1 MSSSMEWAD
10 AAYEVLKRA
19 KEPLKPN
26 EIVGQAVSLGFIERR
41 GNANIQMA
49 SSIRQDSLNRFFSIG
64 KGRYA
69 LTEWSKGKRK
79 KVTIADLAF
88 WILRSEKRR
97 LHYGEI
103 AKRIG
108 KVRYLG
114 RTPSIAVHVVLE
126 NNKAF
131 KNFGRGEFGLRGWRP
146 QRAEFVNFIHASPNR
161 PWKMPSKLTQFV
173 GSARQIA
180 RICCPYVDKST
191 FQTFLSHVPK
201 QVETQLIVTKDPQF
215 VEKVRRG
222 LSKDFLQRFASG
234 RRLVTRR
241 VEDLHSRFIVI
252 DDGSVGLLSADL
264 QTDQQTKRYQ
274 YAFLTNDPKTTRD
287 CVSYFRELW
296 KSAVVCDLEA
306 EAGALGSP

>member
-1 MSSSMEWAD
+1 MDEVD

-26 EIVGQAVSLGFIERR
+26 EIIGQAIRLGFIERKSY
-41 GNANIQMA
+41 ANIRMA
-49 SSIRQDSLNRFFSIG
+49 SAIGLDSPNRFFSIG

-88 WILRSEKRR
+88 WILRSEKRK
-97 LHYGEI
+97 LHYTDI
-103 AKRIG
+103 AKRINR
-108 KVRYLG
+108 VRDLG
-114 RTPSIAVHVVLE
+114 RTPSIAAHVVLS

-131 KNFGRGEFGLRGWRP
+131 KQFGRGEFGLRGWKP
-146 QRAEFVNFIHASPNR
+146 QRSAFGEFIRASPSQ
-161 PWKMPSKLTQFV
+161 PWRMPNKLSHFL

-180 RICCPYVDKST
+180 RVCCPYIDKST

-215 VEKVRRG
+215 EDKVRRG
-222 LSKDFLQRFASG
+222 LSKDFLQRFGSG
-234 RRLVTRR
+234 RRLITRR

-252 DDGSVGLLSADL
+252 DDGSICLLSADL
-264 QTDQQTKRYQ
+264 QTDQQTRRYQ
-274 YAFLTNDPKTTRD
+274 YAFFTNDLKVTRHSI
-287 CVSYFRELW
+287 SYFQELW
-296 KSAVVCDLEA
+296 KSGVVCDLET
-306 EAGALGSP
+306 EVGALGKP